1 MQKKTARNFQVLAP
15 SLVQFGSE
23 GDPPGRL
30 AFCSLHRFK
39 LRCTKA
45 NEKGEPPMATT
56 QGFFEYVGDIAALEA
71 PVQFMRFCEK
81 CDSEQ
86 IFIAGWE
93 CDRGLV
99 GYCVGCSD
107 ERIAPFTRSN
117 TGFATD
123 NKGAA
128 DAKAAFL
135 LRPGARGRR
144 LEKER

>member
-1 MQKKTARNFQVLAP
+1 
-15 SLVQFGSE
+15 
-23 GDPPGRL
+23 
-30 AFCSLHRFK
+30 
-39 LRCTKA
+39 
-45 NEKGEPPMATT
+45 MATT